1 MLFNRPI
8 LKVNGDNILFKKP
21 YVGASMRR
29 RKERGF
35 LVPCKGNERN

>member
-21 YVGASMRR
+21 YVASMRR
-29 RKERGF
+29 IKERGF